1 MKILIN
7 GNSIGEIVEAKI
19 SKKDVVVLSDTVAIT
34 KADITLF
41 DRAIG
46 HIKKNKS
53 MYIKLVILIAMT
65 IDKGTLTVFASS
77 SLESSLNILSKKLV
91 GILVL
96 IAKFGCMSMGL
107 KEIIICL
114 LNGGN
119 MKEASIAGIQ
129 YWIGY
134 IFLQLYPF
142 LYDLVE
148 GLRF

>member
-7 GNSIGEIVEAKI
+7 GCSIGEIVEAKI

-34 KADITLF
+34 EADVNLF
-41 DRAIG
+41 DRVIG

-65 IDKGTLTVFASS
+65 IDQGTLTVLASS
-77 SLESSLNILSKKLV
+77 KLEEGLTVLTDKLV
-91 GILVL
+91 GILIL
-96 IAKFGCMSMGL
+96 FAKTGCLGMGL
-107 KEIIICL
+107 KEMVICL

-119 MKEASIAGIQ
+119 IKEASVSGLG

-142 LYDLVE
+142 LYDIAE
-148 GLRF
+148 GFRL

>member
-1 MKILIN
+1 MKILII
-7 GNSIGEIVEAKI
+7 GCSIGEIVEAKI

-107 KEIIICL
+107 KEMVICL
-114 LNGGN
+114 LTGANI
-119 MKEASIAGIQ
+119 KEASVSGLG

-134 IFLQLYPF
+134 IFLQLYPY
-142 LYDLVE
+142 LYELVE
-148 GLRF
+148 GLTF